1 MRQFSN
7 SGVAAMEAF
16 QLIDALEDQLS
27 VYRTSSEISHL
38 NREANQEWVRIEEGF
53 FDLLVRGSE
62 ISNWTWGAF
71 DMTSQPL
78 SDIWGFTD
86 RQGRVPSESEVQAA
100 LKNVGHQGVLLNA
113 KTRAV
118 RLEPIGLQVNLGG
131 IGKGYAL
138 DRAAL
143 KLSTDGIEDFVLHGG
158 QSSVV
163 ARGRETRQDSELEG
177 GWTVGLSH
185 PTIPER
191 RLAEIYLRDMA
202 LATSGTGRQ
211 GFYFQGRRYGH
222 IIDPRTG
229 YPSDHCLSSTVISN
243 SAADC
248 DALATAFFV
257 MEPEQVAEFCDQHPE
272 FRAILVVP
280 ANKPGG
286 IQVEAYNMGPDDWKL
301 LEPSTDHDST

>member
-1 MRQFSN
+1 MLCLEPPSSEAVACKRVRHRQD
-7 SGVAAMEAF
+7 SGQTHARAFALLVHSGVVAAMEAF

-163 ARGRETRQDSELEG
+163 ARGREE
-177 GWTVGLSH
+177 
-185 PTIPER
+185 
-191 RLAEIYLRDMA
+191 
-202 LATSGTGRQ
+202 
-211 GFYFQGRRYGH
+211 
-222 IIDPRTG
+222 
-229 YPSDHCLSSTVISN
+229 
-243 SAADC
+243 
-248 DALATAFFV
+248 
-257 MEPEQVAEFCDQHPE
+257 
-272 FRAILVVP
+272 
-280 ANKPGG
+280 
-286 IQVEAYNMGPDDWKL
+286 
-301 LEPSTDHDST
+301 